1 METAIASE
9 IVSSGAGCLPL
20 EGCLRRS
27 NLNINDVL
35 GDFSLTL
42 VDALDMLAVVGNAS
56 EFRRAARLVIDNLSF
71 HKNSTVQVFESNIRY
86 VLHI

>member
-1 METAIASE
+1 MF
-9 IVSSGAGCLPL
+9 P
-20 EGCLRRS
+20 RRS

-42 VDALDMLAVVGNAS
+42 VDTLDMLAVVGNAS
-56 EFRRAARLVIDNLSF
+56 EFRRAAQLVIDNLSF

-86 VLHI
+86 VAFVWRCARGACISVWDVCGV